1 MLPRILANKR
11 WQPLLLLAATGAF
24 QSICLIWLIGWAR
37 EVVEGGSDQ
46 LQSGDWVIGI
56 AAILFLAA
64 GRYVERFYAELLAQ
78 RYIFELRGAVFEK
91 SQRLPTKD
99 FRVADKG
106 GTLLRL
112 TGDMTAI
119 RNWIVQGLAPL
130 IVIGLWFSVSLVALA
145 QLHYLLVVALILPI
159 FIAVGGN
166 YLLGRYLFTQS
177 EQLRRR
183 RGEMIRNVTEKLR
196 QLPLIRAYNQPAKES
211 RRFARQSERLM
222 DSQVR
227 RARTSALMRG
237 MNEAVL
243 LFAML
248 ALISTGLYLQR
259 SEVLSGQ
266 YMAVLMTAALYLLG
280 QLRRLTRLYEFWTLK
295 KVAEKKLM
303 QFLSR
308 DSLTEGR
315 RRRLKGEFKLE
326 LQQVSCND
334 RLLPQSFLIGSDS
347 RIQLTGISGSGKS
360 TLLSVIAGLTQ
371 MTAGK
376 ILLCDKRYKNYQ
388 ARLISQQICLVSS
401 DLPLLR
407 GSLKKN
413 LLYGARS
420 LAEEDLASV
429 QNICRLNS
437 SQELPEGLQTEL
449 EEGGANLSACLNY
462 RIMLARALLRKPGLL
477 LLDEDV
483 AHQSSVVQEVLREVA
498 QAFQGAMLL
507 CADFQ
512 GAERICP
519 QRWMLNSRSEPVD
532 LVDNPN
538 VIPMEHYAKGK

>member
-11 WQPLLLLAATGAF
+11 WQPLVLLAATGAL
-24 QSICLIWLIGWAR
+24 QSVCLIWLIGWAR
-37 EVVEGGSDQ
+37 NVVEGNSEQ
-46 LQSGDWVIGI
+46 LQVVSWGIGI

-78 RYIFELRGAVFEK
+78 RYIFELRQVVFEK
-91 SQRLPTKD
+91 SQRLPTND
-99 FRVADKG
+99 FKVADKG

-119 RNWIVQGLAPL
+119 RNWIVQGMGPL

-145 QLHYLLVVALILPI
+145 QLHYLLVAALILPI
-159 FIAVGGN
+159 LVAIAGN

-222 DSQVR
+222 DTQVR

-259 SEVLSGQ
+259 NEVLSGQ

-295 KVAEKKLM
+295 KVAEKKLN
-303 QFLSR
+303 QFLNR
-308 DSLTEGR
+308 DSFIEGR
-315 RRRLKGEFKLE
+315 RRKLKGEFKLE
-326 LQQVSCND
+326 LRQVSCNG
-334 RLLPQSFLIGSDS
+334 RLLPQSHLIKADS
-347 RIQLTGISGSGKS
+347 RIQLIGAAGSGKS
-360 TLLSVIAGLTQ
+360 TLLSVIAGLTS
-371 MTAGK
+371 MTSGRM
-376 ILLCDKRYKNYQ
+376 LLCGKRYKYYR
-388 ARLISQQICLVSS
+388 ASVVSQQICLVSS

-420 LAEEDLASV
+420 FIEEDLNHV
-429 QNICRLNS
+429 QELCRLNN
-437 SQELPEGLQTEL
+437 SQELPQGLKTRI

-477 LLDEDV
+477 LIDEDV
-483 AHQSSVVQEVLREVA
+483 AHQSSVVQDVFREITKVY
-498 QAFQGAMLL
+498 QGAMIL
-507 CADFQ
+507 CADFA
-512 GAERICP
+512 GADNICP
-519 QRWMLNSRSEPVD
+519 QRWLLSRLPEKAEM
-532 LVDNPN
+532 VDNQN
-538 VIPMEHYAKGK
+538 VVAMELYAKGK